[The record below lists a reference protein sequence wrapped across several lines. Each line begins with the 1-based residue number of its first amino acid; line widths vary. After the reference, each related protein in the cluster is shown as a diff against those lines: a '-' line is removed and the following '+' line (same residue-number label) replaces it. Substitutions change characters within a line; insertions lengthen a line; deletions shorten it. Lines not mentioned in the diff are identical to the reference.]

1 MEEGKAQ
8 SGWGGARPPPHYRP
22 VVSAELYEEMGAG
35 VLLVV
40 GGAGPEVL
48 KGPRELSAWRPVA
61 RVCVCV
67 WVCVCVR
74 VCVCAPGRKQ
84 TWARVLVREG
94 RQGSVGPGEVTQL
107 EGVSRV
113 WGLM

>member
-8 SGWGGARPPPHYRP
+8 SGWGGARPPRRYRA
-22 VVSAELYEEMGAG
+22 VVSTELYEEMGAG

-40 GGAGPEVL
+40 GGEGPEVL
-48 KGPRELSAWRPVA
+48 KGPRELRGVMWL
-61 RVCVCV
+61 VCVCV
-67 WVCVCVR
+67 CVCVCV
-74 VCVCAPGRKQ
+74 AWRKQ

-94 RQGSVGPGEVTQL
+94 RQGSVGPGEVTRL

-113 WGLM
+113 WGFM